1 MDTTILALDI
11 DADPDEIGE
20 ILSTTEG
27 MRSVWT
33 SNCDVADGK
42 ARFGFAMAPVDL
54 DCTVQVVDGKS
65 VRYTIES
72 GFPFWNGSVF
82 EWELAPA
89 VRAERG
95 TNLLFRHRDF
105 EHGYPETDLAFTSQ
119 TWALI
124 QEAIKARAEGG
135 TPGPAL
141 G

>member
-1 MDTTILALDI
+1 MDSTILALDVEAG
-11 DADPDEIGE
+11 ADKLVE

-27 MRSVWT
+27 MRAVWT
-33 SNCDVADGK
+33 SDCDVVDGK

-54 DCTVQVVDGKS
+54 DCTVEVVDGKC

-72 GFPFWNGSVF
+72 GFPFWKGSIF
-82 EWELAPA
+82 EWELGPA
-89 VRAERG
+89 LRAESG
-95 TNLLFRHRDF
+95 TNLLFRHRGF
-105 EHGYPETDLAFTSQ
+105 EDGYPETDLAFTSQ

-124 QEAIKARAEGG
+124 QQTIKAHAEGG

>member
-1 MDTTILALDI
+1 MDNTTLALDV
-11 DADPDEIGE
+11 DAEADKLVE

-54 DCTVQVVDGKS
+54 ECAVEVVDGKS

-82 EWELAPA
+82 EWELGPA
-89 VRAERG
+89 LRAESG
-95 TNLLFRHRDF
+95 TNLLFRHRGF
-105 EHGYPETDLAFTSQ
+105 EDGYPETDLAFTSQ

-124 QEAIKARAEGG
+124 QQTIKSHAEGG